1 MTEGAEAPA
10 PENPPAPNIDPN
22 VKSPLETRVEM
33 LEAGLK
39 ELLGIGKDAF
49 DGLVAR
55 IDKLEAPPSPAP
67 ARRCDA
73 IDGLSNHLPAARSRR
88 AQKRRE
94 ASPQG

>member
-67 ARRCDA
+67 A
-73 IDGLSNHLPAARSRR
+73 PADVMPSMAFPITSRTGD
-88 AQKRRE
+88 KVP
-94 ASPQG
+94 ASPEARA